1 MSQIMNRQSHEIV
14 GSAEFMSAQ
23 STNKYTE
30 NLSVLDSDIPEWTP
44 RAFEHKDEKR
54 DNYYRSLQSEMM
66 DNGWLLEEDEESRN
80 SESVYSG
87 TKYFTH
93 ATYRGKKFH
102 VHTHFLSTGATIMLP
117 LVPQDEDPKGL
128 GCSIYMETNG
138 MFYEA
143 RSNRW
148 VSFYEDRTGKR
159 RLKYNGYLSRREEK
173 KKEYEKMNLETKS
186 KM

>member
-1 MSQIMNRQSHEIV
+1 MSRIMNRQPSEIV
-14 GSAEFMSAQ
+14 GSAEYLSAQ
-23 STNKYTE
+23 STNKHTE
-30 NLSVLDSDIPEWTP
+30 DQFVLDSDIPDWTP

-80 SESVYSG
+80 SESVYG
-87 TKYFTH
+87 GNKYFTH
-93 ATYRGKKFH
+93 ATYRGKKFP

-128 GCSIYMETNG
+128 GCSIHVETNG
-138 MFYEA
+138 MSYEA

-148 VSFYEDRTGKR
+148 VSFYEDRKGKR
-159 RLKYNGYLSRREEK
+159 RLKYNYYLSEREKK
-173 KKEYEKMNLETKS
+173 KKEYEKMIKPAQS